1 MFVTSR
7 NQESSKAE
15 LSHSRKCHRGEE
27 KWVVMSFDKGFFGLS
42 ASVGSVRV
50 HPVLA
55 ASPATFPEGKVV
67 DFRCCGG
74 IDRIL
79 RQNHT
84 EIYQGCC

>member
-1 MFVTSR
+1 MVPRGGPRVVFVTSR

-27 KWVVMSFDKGFFGLS
+27 ERVVMSLDEGFFGFG

-55 ASPATFPEGKVV
+55 ASPATFPE
-67 DFRCCGG
+67 
-74 IDRIL
+74 
-79 RQNHT
+79 
-84 EIYQGCC
+84 